1 MKSTLILESS
11 QFKKI
16 EKDPTKMIEKK
27 CNARYE
33 KKKIDEREYQ
43 KLYPTSSR
51 PGFLYVTAKVY
62 KPEKGEG
69 LNELNAKE
77 YLIVTK

>member
-1 MKSTLILESS
+1 MKSTLILESG

-16 EKDPTKMIEKK
+16 EKDPTKMMKK
-27 CNARYE
+27 NATHVTK

>member
-1 MKSTLILESS
+1 
-11 QFKKI
+11 
-16 EKDPTKMIEKK
+16 MIEKK

-33 KKKIDEREYQ
+33 KKKLDEREYQ

-51 PGFLYVTAKVY
+51 SGFLYVTAKVY

-77 YLIVTK
+77 YLIVTKWFHLTLKACS